1 MTKGVD
7 CSSTPFVTH
16 KKRLFRLRETA
27 DIFYLTAAAARA
39 AATAVIAAHD
49 ENSENK
55 EPDEIVTVEKIA

>member
-7 CSSTPFVTH
+7 CSSTPFVPH
-16 KKRLFRLRETA
+16 KKRLFRVSETA